1 MFKQKLYNVIK
12 KIITFS
18 LRFIFIKKNY
28 KKISFMSFPDLSDNS
43 WYLFNYINDNRENLI
58 LVWLIDQNL
67 SKTKLNRLKNKNK
80 NNKLL
85 FIRKKSFRGIYHFL
99 SSRVVF
105 FTHIPYFFS
114 QKNLGPT
121 QINLWHGMPIKK
133 IGVYR
138 HKKLLYYYGDFAIS
152 TSDKYSEILSNAFG
166 IQKKYILPFGLPRN
180 DILVNKKNIFF
191 NKKNL
196 KLVLWL
202 PTFRNTKSFTE
213 IKDSTKENFLMEWPL
228 NFLDNLNQVAKKYKT
243 LIIIKTHPLD
253 NLRILKKYSN
263 ITHLKND
270 DLTKLNL
277 DLQDLISVSDGLIT
291 DISSVIIDYILTKK
305 HLGITINS
313 IKTFKRG
320 LISELKLFNNLKFHS
335 IKNINDF
342 KIFFKKINT
351 NQKVN
356 IDPKNIFYS
365 KKAINSS
372 KQITKFFNI

>member
-1 MFKQKLYNVIK
+1 MATQFFRWFESICK
-12 KIITFS
+12 KC
-18 LRFIFIKKNY
+18 
-28 KKISFMSFPDLSDNS
+28 
-43 WYLFNYINDNRENLI
+43 
-58 LVWLIDQNL
+58 
-67 SKTKLNRLKNKNK
+67 
-80 NNKLL
+80 
-85 FIRKKSFRGIYHFL
+85 
-99 SSRVVF
+99 
-105 FTHIPYFFS
+105 
-114 QKNLGPT
+114 
-121 QINLWHGMPIKK
+121 
-133 IGVYR
+133 
-138 HKKLLYYYGDFAIS
+138 
-152 TSDKYSEILSNAFG
+152 
-166 IQKKYILPFGLPRN
+166 
-180 DILVNKKNIFF
+180 
-191 NKKNL
+191 
-196 KLVLWL
+196 
-202 PTFRNTKSFTE
+202 
-213 IKDSTKENFLMEWPL
+213 
-228 NFLDNLNQVAKKYKT
+228 KT

-263 ITHLKND
+263 ITHLKNN

-313 IKTFKRG
+313 IKSFKRG

-372 KQITKFFNI
+372 KQIMKFFNIWNNLNINILFKISYQMEEKFCLLFLNFYSSHCALHMN